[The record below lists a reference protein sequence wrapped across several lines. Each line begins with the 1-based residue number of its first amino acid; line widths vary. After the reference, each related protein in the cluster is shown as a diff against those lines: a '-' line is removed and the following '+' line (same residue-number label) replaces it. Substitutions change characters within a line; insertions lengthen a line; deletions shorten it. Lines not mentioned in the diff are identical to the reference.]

1 MDSFKQ
7 KIDLQIT
14 TKISEDDKAKIL
26 TKEEYDTM
34 ASQLEVL
41 LQQAQAEDAK
51 KKMEIQAEK
60 ARLKLQRE
68 QELKRQAE
76 VARQ

>member
-1 MDSFKQ
+1 MVSFEQ

-14 TKISEDDKAKIL
+14 SKISKDDKAKIL

-34 ASQLEVL
+34 ANQLEEL

-51 KKMEIQAEK
+51 KK
-60 ARLKLQRE
+60 
-68 QELKRQAE
+68 
-76 VARQ
+76 

>member
-1 MDSFKQ
+1 MVSFKQ

-34 ASQLEVL
+34 ASQLEVI
-41 LQQAQAEDAK
+41 LQQA
-51 KKMEIQAEK
+51 
-60 ARLKLQRE
+60 
-68 QELKRQAE
+68 
-76 VARQ
+76 